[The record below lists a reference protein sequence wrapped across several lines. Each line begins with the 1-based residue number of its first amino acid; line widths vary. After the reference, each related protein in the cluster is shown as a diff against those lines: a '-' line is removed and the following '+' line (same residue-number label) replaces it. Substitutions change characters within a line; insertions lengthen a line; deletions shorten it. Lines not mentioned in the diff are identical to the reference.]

1 MIFKQKTPYQRIAGE
16 NEIWC
21 ENEML
26 GGKVRIEREF
36 NYAGLMHFLICSS
49 EKGDVYL
56 IELKSDENIIAKI
69 DREMI
74 RKLENREIATSKAFK
89 MADEVFLGRE
99 KEGKM
104 EVEKVDVQNIK
115 RKLPEKGVYYAFDLP
130 LMYEQQR
137 KEMRKEKRGLARI
150 FA

>member
-1 MIFKQKTPYQRIAGE
+1 MEDILIMIFKQKTPYQRIAGE

-56 IELKSDENIIAKI
+56 IELKGDENIIAKI

-74 RKLENREIATSKAFK
+74 RKLENNMFRE
-89 MADEVFLGRE
+89 
-99 KEGKM
+99 
-104 EVEKVDVQNIK
+104 
-115 RKLPEKGVYYAFDLP
+115 
-130 LMYEQQR
+130 
-137 KEMRKEKRGLARI
+137 
-150 FA
+150 